1 MTGETSIEQKQ
12 LQAHETLV
20 FKGRLLPQLPTEY
33 IEKSLEN
40 PLIVPYGAVPA
51 NLYRDEETKL
61 QQAMINES
69 FQMLYETP
77 PSEMP
82 REFVDHVVV
91 NDYIINENRRMIEN
105 FNVYTQFMASDT
117 EIDPTLFPE
126 IDRFESGHATIEE
139 IARIASHS
147 DIPSVEFGKVTHPY
161 GYRMQYI
168 DPFRTD
174 MSQAIEA
181 QGGVVYPDIAPY
193 RSIKILPR
201 VLRADDGTEFGRQR
215 IIGFIVKYKR
225 DYGHI
230 PVAGSKDEVV
240 RVVERQIAAYR
251 VDEASGFDQSVLDAM
266 HALREEY
273 PKRIHWDA
281 HVSED
286 GKDRKVF
293 TDRLHKTGC
302 LSFIENAVQHESLE
316 DFVVP
321 ISTTI
326 YGHREKLPEKKKL
339 DSFAKTAIERALNES
354 LSRLQPSVSDAHHFD
369 Y

>member
-1 MTGETSIEQKQ
+1 MTGEASIQQEQQ
-12 LQAHETLV
+12 QAHETLV
-20 FKGRLLPQLPTEY
+20 FKGRILPELPAEY

-69 FQMLYETP
+69 FRVLYETP

-82 REFVDHVVV
+82 SEFVDHVVM
-91 NDYIINENRRMIEN
+91 NDYVINENRRMIEN
-105 FNVYTQFMASDT
+105 YDVYTQFMASGTD
-117 EIDPTLFPE
+117 IDPALYPE
-126 IDRFESGHATIEE
+126 IDRFESGHATIDE
-139 IARIASHS
+139 IARIASRS
-147 DIPSVEFGKVTHPY
+147 KIPSVEFGKVTHPY

-168 DPFRTD
+168 DEFRAD
-174 MSQAIEA
+174 MSEAIEA

-266 HALREEY
+266 HALREQY

-281 HVSED
+281 PIPDE
-286 GKDRKVF
+286 GKNKQVF
-293 TDRLHKTGC
+293 LDRLEKTGC

-339 DSFAKTAIERALNES
+339 DSVARTAIERALNEG